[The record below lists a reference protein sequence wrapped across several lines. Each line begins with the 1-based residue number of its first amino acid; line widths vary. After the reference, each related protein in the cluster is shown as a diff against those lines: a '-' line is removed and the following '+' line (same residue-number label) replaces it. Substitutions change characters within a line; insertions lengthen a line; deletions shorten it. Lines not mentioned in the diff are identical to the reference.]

1 VTGPPSDAEQR
12 EDILLELKRLGLSYD
27 ELAGL
32 ARAGLC
38 TVDEQQVWQLIQDAA
53 RR

>member
-1 VTGPPSDAEQR
+1 MTGPLDDAELRQH
-12 EDILLELKRLGLSYD
+12 ILLELQRLGLSFE

-32 ARAGLC
+32 ARNNLL
-38 TVDEQQVWQLIQDAA
+38 THDERQVWQLIQDAA